1 MKYGELII
9 DKKEHDLL
17 LRSISESQIT
27 GDKVFKESVAKLS
40 TELKSAKIVDD
51 KNIPEDIIRFN
62 SIVTICTAFNVEK
75 RYQIVTPEKSD
86 ILQNKISILSPM
98 ALALFGYAQDD
109 EIVWQFPSGMS
120 TIKIVKV
127 LQNES
132 KVEI

>member
-9 DKKEHDLL
+9 DKKEYDLL
-17 LRSISESQIT
+17 IRSISGSQNS
-27 GDKVFKESVAKLS
+27 GDIVFKESVAKLS
-40 TELKSAKIVDD
+40 AELKSAKIVS

-62 SIVTICTAFNVEK
+62 SVVTICTEFNAEK
-75 RYQIVTPEKSD
+75 QYQIVTPEKSD

-98 ALALFGYAQDD
+98 GLALFGYAQDD
-109 EIVWQFPSGMS
+109 EIVWQFPSGIS

-127 LQNES
+127 SQSES

>member
-9 DKKEHDLL
+9 EKKEHDLL
-17 LRSISESQIT
+17 LRSILESQLG
-27 GDKVFKESVAKLS
+27 GDKIFKSSVTKLS
-40 TELKSAKIVDD
+40 TELKSAKIVDN
-51 KNIPEDIIRFN
+51 KKIPEDVIRFN

-75 RYQIVTPEKSD
+75 QYQIVAPEKSN

-109 EIVWQFPSGMS
+109 EIVWLFPSGMS
-120 TIKIVKV
+120 TIKIVGV

>member
-9 DKKEHDLL
+9 DKKEYDLL
-17 LRSISESQIT
+17 LWCISGSQIT
-27 GDKVFKESVAKLS
+27 GDKIFKESVVKLS
-40 TELKSAKIVDD
+40 TELKSAKIVGN

-62 SIVTICTAFNVEK
+62 SIVTICTEFNVEK

-120 TIKIVKV
+120 TIKIMKV